1 MEYNFKKIEEKWQEK
16 WLKEKVFRATEDSK
30 KEKYYQLETF
40 PYPSAAGLHVGHPKG
55 YIAEDLNARYQ
66 RMKGKNVLYTM
77 GWDAFGL
84 PTENYAIKV
93 GRSPKEVAE
102 ESVKNFKRQVQMF
115 GLSYAWDREINTSSP
130 EYYKWTQWLFIQL
143 YKKGLAYRAKAK
155 VNWCPK
161 DQTVLAN
168 EQVVGG
174 KCERCGA
181 DTEQKEM
188 EQWFLKITNYVE
200 RLLGDLDGLIWPEA
214 TIKRQKDWIGRSEGA
229 EIEFGIKNSDLKIK
243 VFTTRPDTI
252 FGATY
257 LVLAPE
263 NNLLQNKELGIENYE
278 EVQNYIKDA
287 KNKKELERLAE
298 GKEKTGIEVKGLMA
312 VNPATKKE
320 IPIWVADY
328 VLGSYGTGA
337 IMAVPAHDE
346 RDFDFAKKFNLPILQ
361 VISSGARE
369 DLYVGEGTLI
379 NSGEFDGMNSEEAK
393 WKIAEFVGGQKKI
406 QYKLRDWSVSRQRY
420 WGVPIPMIHCEKC
433 GINPVPEKDLPVL
446 LPDLKDFRPQGM
458 PPLESSEEFI
468 KTSCPNCG
476 GEAKR
481 DSETLDT
488 FVDSSWYFLRYTDS
502 HNEKEIFDKLKA
514 NYWMPVD
521 LYVIGAEHTVLH
533 LLYSRFI
540 TKFLQDEGYLDF
552 SEPFKKLRHVGLI
565 LGTDNQK
572 MSKSRGN
579 VINPDDLIGEFGADA
594 FRVYEMFMGPFN
606 EGQPWDPKGIIGS
619 ERFLR
624 RVWKFF
630 CRNGNANLHNLP
642 AGRQAHSNTT
652 NLEKLLHKTIKKV
665 TEDIDGF
672 SFNTAVSALMIFLNE
687 AEKQNEVSVSK
698 YQDLIKLIYPF
709 APHMAE
715 EIWHEILGNKT
726 YLHEEKWPEYD
737 EAMLREDQVNV
748 VVQVNGKVRDTIV
761 VSTDLDEE
769 GVRKMALESE
779 KVSKFIGNNEIK
791 KVIFVQ
797 GKLINFVV

>member
-1 MEYNFKKIEEKWQEK
+1 
-16 WLKEKVFRATEDSK
+16 
-30 KEKYYQLETF
+30 
-40 PYPSAAGLHVGHPKG
+40 
-55 YIAEDLNARYQ
+55 
-66 RMKGKNVLYTM
+66 
-77 GWDAFGL
+77 
-84 PTENYAIKV
+84 
-93 GRSPKEVAE
+93 
-102 ESVKNFKRQVQMF
+102 
-115 GLSYAWDREINTSSP
+115 
-130 EYYKWTQWLFIQL
+130 
-143 YKKGLAYRAKAK
+143 
-155 VNWCPK
+155 
-161 DQTVLAN
+161 
-168 EQVVGG
+168 
-174 KCERCGA
+174 
-181 DTEQKEM
+181 
-188 EQWFLKITNYVE
+188 
-200 RLLGDLDGLIWPEA
+200 
-214 TIKRQKDWIGRSEGA
+214 
-229 EIEFGIKNSDLKIK
+229 
-243 VFTTRPDTI
+243 
-252 FGATY
+252 
-257 LVLAPE
+257 
-263 NNLLQNKELGIENYE
+263 
-278 EVQNYIKDA
+278 
-287 KNKKELERLAE
+287 
-298 GKEKTGIEVKGLMA
+298 
-312 VNPATKKE
+312 
-320 IPIWVADY
+320 
-328 VLGSYGTGA
+328 
-337 IMAVPAHDE
+337 MAVPAHDE

-624 RVWKFF
+624 R
-630 CRNGNANLHNLP
+630 R
-642 AGRQAHSNTT
+642 
-652 NLEKLLHKTIKKV
+652 
-665 TEDIDGF
+665 
-672 SFNTAVSALMIFLNE
+672 
-687 AEKQNEVSVSK
+687 EV
-698 YQDLIKLIYPF
+698 L
-709 APHMAE
+709 
-715 EIWHEILGNKT
+715 
-726 YLHEEKWPEYD
+726 
-737 EAMLREDQVNV
+737 
-748 VVQVNGKVRDTIV
+748 
-761 VSTDLDEE
+761 
-769 GVRKMALESE
+769 
-779 KVSKFIGNNEIK
+779 
-791 KVIFVQ
+791 
-797 GKLINFVV
+797 